1 MPPSLPAPFL
11 PVAIFSNVSFLS
23 PLLAGYDRS
32 LPGFPRYTVLGH
44 DTTGVFSLKITN
56 ATLTDDATYECQ
68 VGPAPGNKPIRAS
81 ARIGVL
87 RKSINRLPLAYFF
100 ESLKHLFQSCPFSL
114 CLLQCRRPRLS
125 CLGSSRGRGWK

>member
-1 MPPSLPAPFL
+1 MSHFSLF
-11 PVAIFSNVSFLS
+11 

-87 RKSINRLPLAYFF
+87 RKSIHRLTLAHFP
-100 ESLKHLFQSCPFSL
+100 ECLNILFLFSL
-114 CLLQCRRPRLS
+114 RLLQCRRPRLS
-125 CLGSSRGRGWK
+125 CRGSSPGRGWK

>member
-1 MPPSLPAPFL
+1 MSHFSL
-11 PVAIFSNVSFLS
+11 

-87 RKSINRLPLAYFF
+87 RKSIHRLTHAHFPEY
-100 ESLKHLFQSCPFSL
+100 LKHLFQSCPFSPR
-114 CLLQCRRPRLS
+114 LLQCRRPRLS
-125 CLGSSRGRGWK
+125 CRGSSPGRGWK

>member
-1 MPPSLPAPFL
+1 MFRPRPSLRRAPRFPVISAVAAAQSPPFL
-11 PVAIFSNVSFLS
+11 IWHGNHNWTPPCLHCNFRQCLS
-23 PLLAGYDRS
+23 PLAGYDRS

-81 ARIGVL
+81 AKIGVL
-87 RKSINRLPLAYFF
+87 RKL
-100 ESLKHLFQSCPFSL
+100 
-114 CLLQCRRPRLS
+114 
-125 CLGSSRGRGWK
+125 

>member
-1 MPPSLPAPFL
+1 MSHFSLH
-11 PVAIFSNVSFLS
+11 
-23 PLLAGYDRS
+23 LLAGYDRS

-114 CLLQCRRPRLS
+114 CLLQCRRPKLS
-125 CLGSSRGRGWK
+125 CRGSSPGRGWK